1 MCDQTNPVLRKRMIR
16 EVADESRKWVRA
28 WLRRSTVAVGAATSA
43 EACVVDL
50 VLHRTRQES
59 TISDSLDIR
68 LLYRRHPA
76 ESGT

>member
-1 MCDQTNPVLRKRMIR
+1 MCDQTNPELRKRMIR

-43 EACVVDL
+43 EGCVVDP
-50 VLHRTRQES
+50 VLHRTRQKS
-59 TISDSLDIR
+59 TISDSLDVR

>member
-1 MCDQTNPVLRKRMIR
+1 MRLEVLCGCLELAERG
-16 EVADESRKWVRA
+16 A
-28 WLRRSTVAVGAATSA
+28 GAATSA
-43 EACVVDL
+43 EACIVDP

-76 ESGT
+76 ELDT